1 LKTGSLC
8 DLKETN
14 ADVDKKPATDLM
26 LEEENQQQ
34 QQKTR
39 QGDVTVVKIEAAIK
53 ALDHNIEKLE
63 AKLSFLIKSY
73 DPRRDLLYQYEKK
86 IDTVKKEI
94 EYAMEERRRLNRV
107 RQTRVIT
114 VLR

>member
-1 LKTGSLC
+1 LC

-26 LEEENQQQ
+26 LEEKNQQQQQQ

>member
-1 LKTGSLC
+1 
-8 DLKETN
+8 LKETN
-14 ADVDKKPATDLM
+14 AAVAKKPSIDLM
-26 LEEENQQQ
+26 VEEKNQQQQ

-53 ALDHNIEKLE
+53 ALDHNIERLE

-73 DPRRDLLYQYEKK
+73 DDPRTDLSDQYEKK

-94 EYAMEERRRLNRV
+94 EHAMEERRRLNR
-107 RQTRVIT
+107 
-114 VLR
+114 